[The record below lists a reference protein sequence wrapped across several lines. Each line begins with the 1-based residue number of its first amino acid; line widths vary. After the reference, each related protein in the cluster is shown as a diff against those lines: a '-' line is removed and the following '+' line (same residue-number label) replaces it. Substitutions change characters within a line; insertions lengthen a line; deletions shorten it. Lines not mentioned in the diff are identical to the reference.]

1 MIITKTPYRISFFG
15 GGSDYPKWYRKFG
28 GSVLSTTIDKHI
40 YISCRYLP
48 GFFKHKYRI
57 VWSKIENVTDI
68 NEIKHHA
75 IKNLLKY
82 LKFKKGLEIHYD
94 GDLPARSGMGSSS
107 SFVVGLMKTIMS
119 INKKKISQQN
129 LGKKAIFF
137 EQNVLNEVVGSQD
150 QIAAS
155 VGGLNKIKFNKNG
168 SIKVKKI
175 KQNNNLKILEK
186 NLLLIYTSIN
196 RTAHEIASSYVNN
209 LTKSKK
215 KYIESI
221 ITHVNEG
228 EKILKTG
235 NIDDFGELL
244 HSSWMLKKKLSSAIS
259 NSKIDDLYNH
269 ALISGASGGKLLGA
283 GGGGF
288 LLLYMKK
295 KYRKKFFLK
304 SKKLINIPFKFS
316 NIGSEVIYNNFQN

>member
-68 NEIKHHA
+68 NEIEHNA

-107 SFVVGLMKTIMS
+107 SFVVGLMKAIIS

-175 KQNNNLKILEK
+175 KQNNNLKKLEK

-196 RTAHEIASSYVNN
+196 RTAHEIASSYVNK

-221 ITHVNEG
+221 ITHVNAG

-269 ALISGASGGKLLGA
+269 ALINGASGGKLLGA

-316 NIGSEVIYNNFQN
+316 NIGSEVIYNNFQS

>member
-68 NEIKHHA
+68 NEIEHHA

-107 SFVVGLMKTIMS
+107 SFVVGLMKAIMS
-119 INKKKISQQN
+119 INKKNISQQN

-175 KQNNNLKILEK
+175 KQNNNLKKLEK

-244 HSSWMLKKKLSSAIS
+244 HSSWMLKKKI
-259 NSKIDDLYNH
+259 K
-269 ALISGASGGKLLGA
+269 
-283 GGGGF
+283 
-288 LLLYMKK
+288 
-295 KYRKKFFLK
+295 
-304 SKKLINIPFKFS
+304 
-316 NIGSEVIYNNFQN
+316 

>member
-316 NIGSEVIYNNFQN
+316 NIGSEVIYNNNQS